1 MSATITIP
9 ADLQQQILLRAAA
22 SGQRLEEFAL
32 NALRQAVEAPAPLSP
47 NGVSDNSWL
56 DVEYMNACANEAD
69 PSVTLEAVRQILAK
83 LPGSLAADII
93 AERSERC

>member
-9 ADLQQQILLRAAA
+9 ADLQQQILLRATS
-22 SGQRLEEFAL
+22 SGQRHEEFVL
-32 NALRQAVEAPAPLSP
+32 NALRKAVESPVPLSP
-47 NGVSDNSWL
+47 NGVADEAWL
-56 DVEYMNACANEAD
+56 DVEFMNACAKEAD

-83 LPGSLAADII
+83 LPGSLADDIS